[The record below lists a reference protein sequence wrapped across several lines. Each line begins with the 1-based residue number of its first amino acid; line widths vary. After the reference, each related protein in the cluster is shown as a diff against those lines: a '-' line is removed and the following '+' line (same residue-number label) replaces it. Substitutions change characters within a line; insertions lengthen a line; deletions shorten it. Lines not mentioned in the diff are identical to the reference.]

1 VPACIRRGNLPS
13 IHNMRY
19 CWLQR
24 GLRTSI
30 TSRKAAGC
38 LDLGCLITSRKAAGC
53 LDLGCLDFCIGRL
66 LA

>member
-1 VPACIRRGNLPS
+1 
-13 IHNMRY
+13 MRY

-66 LA
+66 LV